1 MINETIAKKTLDSL
15 IESTECFK
23 DLFFTEQIY
32 TCYIREYDFDLSIYK
47 EIFKK
52 KWVDLNEKGA
62 LTYEQR
68 NSGR

>member
-1 MINETIAKKTLDSL
+1 MINETTAKKTLDNL
-15 IESTECFK
+15 IENIDSFK
-23 DLFFTEQIY
+23 DLFFIEKIY

-68 NSGR
+68 TFE